1 MIPAEVLEVIQK
13 MPKEFR
19 EYFFHFTRVLYKDM
33 VEIARKSDFEALK
46 KNITELSKIV
56 KQLATAQ
63 KKTEKRLEELAVAQ
77 SKTEARLEELAVKT
91 EKRLEEL
98 ATAQNKTEAR
108 LEELATAQSKTEKRL
123 EELAVAQ
130 SKTEA
135 RLEELAVAQSKTEAR
150 LEELAVAQSKTEAR
164 LEELAIAQSKT
175 EARLEELAVAQS
187 KTEKRVEELAVAQS
201 KIEAR
206 LEELAV
212 AQSKTEDSLNKLI
225 NEHVETRRRLE
236 SMSDAVGYNLENQAY
251 KALPALLQKDLKI
264 KVEGKLVRRYF
275 PGTRKGRYI
284 QVNIYGWGSQ
294 NGKRILILGE
304 CKTSLSKKEVDR
316 FLRLTKYIVK
326 LENISEEETLKI
338 AVVHDILP
346 PVVSYLESKGIKL
359 YWSYDL

>member
-1 MIPAEVLEVIQK
+1 MIPAEVLEIIQK

-19 EYFFHFTRVLYKDM
+19 EYFFHFTKVLYKDM

-56 KQLATAQ
+56 KELAAAQ
-63 KKTEKRLEELAVAQ
+63 SKTEAKLEELAVKTEKRLEELAVAQ
-77 SKTEARLEELAVKT
+77 SKTEK
-91 EKRLEEL
+91 
-98 ATAQNKTEAR
+98 
-108 LEELATAQSKTEKRL
+108 
-123 EELAVAQ
+123 
-130 SKTEA
+130 

-175 EARLEELAVAQS
+175 EARLEELAIAQS
-187 KTEKRVEELAVAQS
+187 KTEKR
-201 KIEAR
+201 
-206 LEELAV
+206 LEELAA

-251 KALPALLQKDLKI
+251 KALPALLEKDLKI

-284 QVNIYGWGSQ
+284 QVNIYGWGAQ

-316 FLRLTKYIVK
+316 FLKLTKYIVK

>member
-1 MIPAEVLEVIQK
+1 MIPAEVLEIIQK

-19 EYFFHFTRVLYKDM
+19 EYFFHFTKVLYKDM

-56 KQLATAQ
+56 K
-63 KKTEKRLEELAVAQ
+63 ELAAAQ
-77 SKTEARLEELAVKT
+77 SKTEAKLEELAVKT

-98 ATAQNKTEAR
+98 AA
-108 LEELATAQSKTEKRL
+108 
-123 EELAVAQ
+123 
-130 SKTEA
+130 
-135 RLEELAVAQSKTEAR
+135 
-150 LEELAVAQSKTEAR
+150 
-164 LEELAIAQSKT
+164 
-175 EARLEELAVAQS
+175 
-187 KTEKRVEELAVAQS
+187 
-201 KIEAR
+201 
-206 LEELAV
+206 

-316 FLRLTKYIVK
+316 FLKLTKYIVK

>member
-1 MIPAEVLEVIQK
+1 MIPAEVLEIIQK

-19 EYFFHFTRVLYKDM
+19 EYFFHFTKVLYKDM

-56 KQLATAQ
+56 K
-63 KKTEKRLEELAVAQ
+63 ELAAAQ
-77 SKTEARLEELAVKT
+77 SKTEAKLEELAVKT

-98 ATAQNKTEAR
+98 AA
-108 LEELATAQSKTEKRL
+108 AQSKTEKRL
-123 EELAVAQ
+123 EELAAAQ

-135 RLEELAVAQSKTEAR
+135 K

-175 EARLEELAVAQS
+175 EKRLEELAA
-187 KTEKRVEELAVAQS
+187 
-201 KIEAR
+201 
-206 LEELAV
+206 

-251 KALPALLQKDLKI
+251 KALPALLEKDLKI

-284 QVNIYGWGSQ
+284 QVNIYGWGAQ

-316 FLRLTKYIVK
+316 FLKLTKYIVK

>member
-1 MIPAEVLEVIQK
+1 MIPAEVLEIIQK

-19 EYFFHFTRVLYKDM
+19 EYFFHFTKVLYKDM

-56 KQLATAQ
+56 KQLA
-63 KKTEKRLEELAVAQ
+63 VAQ

-98 ATAQNKTEAR
+98 ATAQSKTEAR
-108 LEELATAQSKTEKRL
+108 LEELAVAQSKTEKRLEELAVAQKKTEKRL

-135 RLEELAVAQSKTEAR
+135 RLEELAA
-150 LEELAVAQSKTEAR
+150 
-164 LEELAIAQSKT
+164 
-175 EARLEELAVAQS
+175 AQS

-201 KIEAR
+201 KVEAR

-251 KALPALLQKDLKI
+251 KALPALLEKDLKI

-284 QVNIYGWGSQ
+284 QVNIYGWGAQ

-316 FLRLTKYIVK
+316 FLKLTKYIVK

>member
-1 MIPAEVLEVIQK
+1 MIPAEVLEIIQK

-63 KKTEKRLEELAVAQ
+63 KKTEARLEELAIAQSKTEKRVEELAVAQ

-108 LEELATAQSKTEKRL
+108 LEELATAQSKTEKRV

-130 SKTEA
+130 SKTE
-135 RLEELAVAQSKTEAR
+135 K
-150 LEELAVAQSKTEAR
+150 
-164 LEELAIAQSKT
+164 
-175 EARLEELAVAQS
+175 RLEELAVAQS

-206 LEELAV
+206 LEELAIAQSKTEKRV
-212 AQSKTEDSLNKLI
+212 EELATAQSKTEDSLNKLI

-316 FLRLTKYIVK
+316 FLKLTKYIVK

>member
-1 MIPAEVLEVIQK
+1 MIPAEVLEIIQK

-19 EYFFHFTRVLYKDM
+19 EYFFHFTKVLYKDM
-33 VEIARKSDFEALK
+33 VEIARKSDFEALN

-56 KQLATAQ
+56 KELAAAQ
-63 KKTEKRLEELAVAQ
+63 SKTETRLEELAVKTEKRLKELAVAQSKTEKRLEELAVAQ

-91 EKRLEEL
+91 EKRL
-98 ATAQNKTEAR
+98 K
-108 LEELATAQSKTEKRL
+108 
-123 EELAVAQ
+123 
-130 SKTEA
+130 
-135 RLEELAVAQSKTEAR
+135 
-150 LEELAVAQSKTEAR
+150 ELAVAQSKTEAR

-175 EARLEELAVAQS
+175 ETRLEELAA
-187 KTEKRVEELAVAQS
+187 
-201 KIEAR
+201 
-206 LEELAV
+206 

-251 KALPALLQKDLKI
+251 KALPALLEKDLKI
-264 KVEGKLVRRYF
+264 KVKGKLVRRYF

-284 QVNIYGWGSQ
+284 QVNIYGWGAQ

-316 FLRLTKYIVK
+316 FLKLTKYIVK

>member
-1 MIPAEVLEVIQK
+1 MIPAEVLEIIQK

-19 EYFFHFTRVLYKDM
+19 EYFFHFTKVLYKDM
-33 VEIARKSDFEALK
+33 VEIARKSDFEALN

-56 KQLATAQ
+56 K
-63 KKTEKRLEELAVAQ
+63 ELAAAQ
-77 SKTEARLEELAVKT
+77 SKTET
-91 EKRLEEL
+91 
-98 ATAQNKTEAR
+98 
-108 LEELATAQSKTEKRL
+108 
-123 EELAVAQ
+123 
-130 SKTEA
+130 
-135 RLEELAVAQSKTEAR
+135 
-150 LEELAVAQSKTEAR
+150 
-164 LEELAIAQSKT
+164 
-175 EARLEELAVAQS
+175 
-187 KTEKRVEELAVAQS
+187 
-201 KIEAR
+201 R

-251 KALPALLQKDLKI
+251 KALPALLEKDLKI

-284 QVNIYGWGSQ
+284 QVNIYGWGAQ

-316 FLRLTKYIVK
+316 FLKLTKYIVK

>member
-1 MIPAEVLEVIQK
+1 MIPAEVLEIIQK

-19 EYFFHFTRVLYKDM
+19 EYFFHFTKVLYKDM

-56 KQLATAQ
+56 KQLAVAQ
-63 KKTEKRLEELAVAQ
+63 KKTEKRLEELAV
-77 SKTEARLEELAVKT
+77 
-91 EKRLEEL
+91 
-98 ATAQNKTEAR
+98 
-108 LEELATAQSKTEKRL
+108 
-123 EELAVAQ
+123 
-130 SKTEA
+130 
-135 RLEELAVAQSKTEAR
+135 
-150 LEELAVAQSKTEAR
+150 
-164 LEELAIAQSKT
+164 AQSKT

-201 KIEAR
+201 KVEAR

-316 FLRLTKYIVK
+316 FLKLTKYIVK

>member
-1 MIPAEVLEVIQK
+1 MIPAEVLEIIQK

-19 EYFFHFTRVLYKDM
+19 EYFFHFTKVLYKDM

-56 KQLATAQ
+56 K
-63 KKTEKRLEELAVAQ
+63 ELAAAQ
-77 SKTEARLEELAVKT
+77 SKTEARLEELAIAQSKT

-98 ATAQNKTEAR
+98 TAAQSKTEAK
-108 LEELATAQSKTEKRL
+108 LEELAAAQSKTEKRL

-130 SKTEA
+130 SKTEK
-135 RLEELAVAQSKTEAR
+135 RV
-150 LEELAVAQSKTEAR
+150 
-164 LEELAIAQSKT
+164 
-175 EARLEELAVAQS
+175 EELAVAQS

-212 AQSKTEDSLNKLI
+212 KTEKRLEELAAAQSKTEDSLNKLI

-251 KALPALLQKDLKI
+251 KALPALLEKDLKI
-264 KVEGKLVRRYF
+264 KVKGKLVRRYF

-284 QVNIYGWGSQ
+284 QVNIYGWGAQ

-316 FLRLTKYIVK
+316 FLKLTKYIVK

>member
-1 MIPAEVLEVIQK
+1 MIPAEVLEIIQK

-19 EYFFHFTRVLYKDM
+19 EYFFHFTKVLYKDM

-56 KQLATAQ
+56 KQLA
-63 KKTEKRLEELAVAQ
+63 VAQ

-98 ATAQNKTEAR
+98 ATAQKKTEAR
-108 LEELATAQSKTEKRL
+108 LEELAT
-123 EELAVAQ
+123 
-130 SKTEA
+130 
-135 RLEELAVAQSKTEAR
+135 AQSKTEAR

-175 EARLEELAVAQS
+175 EARLEELAAAQS
-187 KTEKRVEELAVAQS
+187 KTEKRLEKLAVAQS

-316 FLRLTKYIVK
+316 FLKLTKYIVK

>member
-1 MIPAEVLEVIQK
+1 MIPAEVLEIIQK

-19 EYFFHFTRVLYKDM
+19 EYFFHFTKVLYKDM

-56 KQLATAQ
+56 KQLA
-63 KKTEKRLEELAVAQ
+63 VAQ

-98 ATAQNKTEAR
+98 ATAQKKTEAR
-108 LEELATAQSKTEKRL
+108 LEELAT
-123 EELAVAQ
+123 
-130 SKTEA
+130 
-135 RLEELAVAQSKTEAR
+135 AQSKTEAR

-175 EARLEELAVAQS
+175 EARLEELAAAQS
-187 KTEKRVEELAVAQS
+187 KTEKRLEKLAVAQS

-206 LEELAV
+206 LEELAT

-251 KALPALLQKDLKI
+251 KALPALLEKDLKI

-284 QVNIYGWGSQ
+284 QVNIYGWGAQ

-316 FLRLTKYIVK
+316 FLKLTKYIVK

>member
-1 MIPAEVLEVIQK
+1 MIPAEVLEIIQK

-19 EYFFHFTRVLYKDM
+19 EYFFHFTKVLYKDM

-56 KQLATAQ
+56 K
-63 KKTEKRLEELAVAQ
+63 ELAA
-77 SKTEARLEELAVKT
+77 
-91 EKRLEEL
+91 
-98 ATAQNKTEAR
+98 
-108 LEELATAQSKTEKRL
+108 AQSKTEKRL
-123 EELAVAQ
+123 E
-130 SKTEA
+130 K
-135 RLEELAVAQSKTEAR
+135 
-150 LEELAVAQSKTEAR
+150 
-164 LEELAIAQSKT
+164 
-175 EARLEELAVAQS
+175 
-187 KTEKRVEELAVAQS
+187 LAVAQS

-206 LEELAV
+206 LEELAT

-251 KALPALLQKDLKI
+251 KALPALLEKDLKI

-284 QVNIYGWGSQ
+284 QVNIYGWGAQ

-316 FLRLTKYIVK
+316 FLKLTKY
-326 LENISEEETLKI
+326 N
-338 AVVHDILP
+338 
-346 PVVSYLESKGIKL
+346 
-359 YWSYDL
+359 

>member
-1 MIPAEVLEVIQK
+1 MIPAEVLEIIQK

-19 EYFFHFTRVLYKDM
+19 EYFFHFTKVLYKDM

-56 KQLATAQ
+56 KELAAAQ

-98 ATAQNKTEAR
+98 ATAQKKTEAR

-130 SKTEA
+130 KKTEK
-135 RLEELAVAQSKTEAR
+135 RLEELAVAQSKTEN
-150 LEELAVAQSKTEAR
+150 
-164 LEELAIAQSKT
+164 
-175 EARLEELAVAQS
+175 
-187 KTEKRVEELAVAQS
+187 
-201 KIEAR
+201 
-206 LEELAV
+206 
-212 AQSKTEDSLNKLI
+212 SLNKLI

-236 SMSDAVGYNLENQAY
+236 SMSDAVGYNLENQVY

-316 FLRLTKYIVK
+316 FLKLTKYIVK

>member
-1 MIPAEVLEVIQK
+1 MIPAEVLEIIQK

-19 EYFFHFTRVLYKDM
+19 EYFFHFTKVLYKDM

-56 KQLATAQ
+56 K
-63 KKTEKRLEELAVAQ
+63 ELAA
-77 SKTEARLEELAVKT
+77 
-91 EKRLEEL
+91 
-98 ATAQNKTEAR
+98 
-108 LEELATAQSKTEKRL
+108 AQSKTEKRL

-135 RLEELAVAQSKTEAR
+135 RLEELAIKTEKRLEELAVAQSKTEKR

-175 EARLEELAVAQS
+175 EARLEELAIAQS
-187 KTEKRVEELAVAQS
+187 KTEKR
-201 KIEAR
+201 
-206 LEELAV
+206 LEELAA

-251 KALPALLQKDLKI
+251 KALPALLEKDLKI

-284 QVNIYGWGSQ
+284 QVNIYGWGAQ

-316 FLRLTKYIVK
+316 FLKLTKYIVK

>member
-1 MIPAEVLEVIQK
+1 MIPAEVLEIIQK

-19 EYFFHFTRVLYKDM
+19 EYFFHFTKVLYKDM
-33 VEIARKSDFEALK
+33 IEIARKSDFEALK

-56 KQLATAQ
+56 K
-63 KKTEKRLEELAVAQ
+63 ELAAAQ
-77 SKTEARLEELAVKT
+77 SKTEAKLEELAVKT

-98 ATAQNKTEAR
+98 AV
-108 LEELATAQSKTEKRL
+108 AQSKTEKRL

-130 SKTEA
+130 SKTEK
-135 RLEELAVAQSKTEAR
+135 RV
-150 LEELAVAQSKTEAR
+150 EELAVAQSKTEAR

-175 EARLEELAVAQS
+175 EKRLEELAAAQN
-187 KTEKRVEELAVAQS
+187 
-201 KIEAR
+201 
-206 LEELAV
+206 
-212 AQSKTEDSLNKLI
+212 KTEDSLNKLI

-251 KALPALLQKDLKI
+251 KALPALLEKDLKI

-284 QVNIYGWGSQ
+284 QVNIYGWGAQ

-316 FLRLTKYIVK
+316 FLKLTKYIVK

>member
-1 MIPAEVLEVIQK
+1 MIPAEVLEIIQK

-19 EYFFHFTRVLYKDM
+19 EYFFHFTKVLYKDM

-56 KQLATAQ
+56 K
-63 KKTEKRLEELAVAQ
+63 ELAAAQ
-77 SKTEARLEELAVKT
+77 SKTEAKLEELAVKT

-98 ATAQNKTEAR
+98 AV
-108 LEELATAQSKTEKRL
+108 AQSKTEKRL

-130 SKTEA
+130 SKTEK
-135 RLEELAVAQSKTEAR
+135 RV
-150 LEELAVAQSKTEAR
+150 EELAVAQSKTEAR

-175 EARLEELAVAQS
+175 EKRLEELAA
-187 KTEKRVEELAVAQS
+187 
-201 KIEAR
+201 
-206 LEELAV
+206 

-251 KALPALLQKDLKI
+251 KALPALLEKDLKI

-284 QVNIYGWGSQ
+284 QVNIYGWGAQ

-316 FLRLTKYIVK
+316 FLKLTKYIVK

>member
-1 MIPAEVLEVIQK
+1 MIPAEVLEIIQK

-19 EYFFHFTRVLYKDM
+19 EYFFHFTKVLYKDM

-56 KQLATAQ
+56 K
-63 KKTEKRLEELAVAQ
+63 ELAA
-77 SKTEARLEELAVKT
+77 
-91 EKRLEEL
+91 
-98 ATAQNKTEAR
+98 
-108 LEELATAQSKTEKRL
+108 AQSKTEKRL
-123 EELAVAQ
+123 EELAAAQSKTEKRLEELAAAQ

-135 RLEELAVAQSKTEAR
+135 KLEELAVAQSKTE
-150 LEELAVAQSKTEAR
+150 K
-164 LEELAIAQSKT
+164 
-175 EARLEELAVAQS
+175 RLEELAVAQS

-201 KIEAR
+201 KTEKR
-206 LEELAV
+206 LEELAIAQSKTEKRLEELAA

-251 KALPALLQKDLKI
+251 KALPALLEKDLKI
-264 KVEGKLVRRYF
+264 KVKGKLVRRYF

-284 QVNIYGWGSQ
+284 QVNIYGWGAQ

-316 FLRLTKYIVK
+316 FLKLTKYIVK

>member
-1 MIPAEVLEVIQK
+1 MIPAEVLEIIQK

-19 EYFFHFTRVLYKDM
+19 EYFFHFTKVLYKDM

-56 KQLATAQ
+56 KELAAAQ
-63 KKTEKRLEELAVAQ
+63 SKTEKRLEELAVAQ
-77 SKTEARLEELAVKT
+77 SKTEARLEELAIKT

-98 ATAQNKTEAR
+98 AV
-108 LEELATAQSKTEKRL
+108 AQSKTEKRL

-135 RLEELAVAQSKTEAR
+135 RLEELAVAQSKTEKR
-150 LEELAVAQSKTEAR
+150 LEELAA
-164 LEELAIAQSKT
+164 
-175 EARLEELAVAQS
+175 
-187 KTEKRVEELAVAQS
+187 
-201 KIEAR
+201 
-206 LEELAV
+206 

-251 KALPALLQKDLKI
+251 KALPALLEKDLKI

-284 QVNIYGWGSQ
+284 QVNIYGWGAQ

-316 FLRLTKYIVK
+316 FLKLTKYIVK

>member
-1 MIPAEVLEVIQK
+1 MIPAEVLEIIQK

-19 EYFFHFTRVLYKDM
+19 EYFFHFTKVLYKDM

-56 KQLATAQ
+56 KQLAVAQ

-130 SKTEA
+130 KKTE
-135 RLEELAVAQSKTEAR
+135 K
-150 LEELAVAQSKTEAR
+150 
-164 LEELAIAQSKT
+164 
-175 EARLEELAVAQS
+175 RLEELAVAQS
-187 KTEKRVEELAVAQS
+187 KTEKRLEELAAAQSKTEKRLEKLAVAQS

-316 FLRLTKYIVK
+316 FLKLTKYIVK

>member
-1 MIPAEVLEVIQK
+1 

-19 EYFFHFTRVLYKDM
+19 EYFFHFTKVLYKDM

-56 KQLATAQ
+56 KELAAAQ
-63 KKTEKRLEELAVAQ
+63 SKTEKRLEELAAAQ
-77 SKTEARLEELAVKT
+77 SKTEAKLEELAVKT

-98 ATAQNKTEAR
+98 A
-108 LEELATAQSKTEKRL
+108 
-123 EELAVAQ
+123 VAQ
-130 SKTEA
+130 SNTE
-135 RLEELAVAQSKTEAR
+135 KR

-164 LEELAIAQSKT
+164 LEELAIAQSRTEKRLEELAIAQSKTEKRLEELAAAQNKTEDSLNKLINEHVETRRT
-175 EARLEELAVAQS
+175 EARLEELAIAQS
-187 KTEKRVEELAVAQS
+187 KTEKR
-201 KIEAR
+201 
-206 LEELAV
+206 LEELAA
-212 AQSKTEDSLNKLI
+212 AQNKTEDSLNKLI

-251 KALPALLQKDLKI
+251 KALPALLEKDLKI

-284 QVNIYGWGSQ
+284 QVNIYGWGAQ

-316 FLRLTKYIVK
+316 FLKLTKYIVK

>member
-1 MIPAEVLEVIQK
+1 MIPAEVLEIIQK

-130 SKTEA
+130 KKTEK
-135 RLEELAVAQSKTEAR
+135 RLEELAVAQK
-150 LEELAVAQSKTEAR
+150 
-164 LEELAIAQSKT
+164 
-175 EARLEELAVAQS
+175 
-187 KTEKRVEELAVAQS
+187 KTEKRLEELAVAQS

-316 FLRLTKYIVK
+316 FLKLTKYIVK

>member
-1 MIPAEVLEVIQK
+1 MIPAEVLEIIQK

-19 EYFFHFTRVLYKDM
+19 EYFFHFTKVLYKDM

-56 KQLATAQ
+56 KELAAAQ
-63 KKTEKRLEELAVAQ
+63 SKTEKRVEELAVAQ
-77 SKTEARLEELAVKT
+77 SKTEARLEELAI
-91 EKRLEEL
+91 
-98 ATAQNKTEAR
+98 
-108 LEELATAQSKTEKRL
+108 KTEKRL

-130 SKTEA
+130 SKTEK
-135 RLEELAVAQSKTEAR
+135 RLEELAIAQSKTEKR
-150 LEELAVAQSKTEAR
+150 VEELAVAQSKTEAR

-175 EARLEELAVAQS
+175 EKRLEELAAAQS
-187 KTEKRVEELAVAQS
+187 KTEK
-201 KIEAR
+201 R

-251 KALPALLQKDLKI
+251 KALPALLEKDLKI

-284 QVNIYGWGSQ
+284 QVNIYGWGAQ

-316 FLRLTKYIVK
+316 FLKLTKYIVK

>member
-1 MIPAEVLEVIQK
+1 MIPAEVLEIIQK

-19 EYFFHFTRVLYKDM
+19 EYFFHFTKVLYKDM

-56 KQLATAQ
+56 KELAAAQ
-63 KKTEKRLEELAVAQ
+63 SKTEKRLEELAVKTEKRLEELAVAQ
-77 SKTEARLEELAVKT
+77 SKTEARLEELAIKT

-98 ATAQNKTEAR
+98 AV
-108 LEELATAQSKTEKRL
+108 AQSKTEKRL

-135 RLEELAVAQSKTEAR
+135 RLEELAVAQSKTEKR
-150 LEELAVAQSKTEAR
+150 LEELAA
-164 LEELAIAQSKT
+164 
-175 EARLEELAVAQS
+175 
-187 KTEKRVEELAVAQS
+187 
-201 KIEAR
+201 
-206 LEELAV
+206 

-251 KALPALLQKDLKI
+251 KALPALLEKDLKI

-284 QVNIYGWGSQ
+284 QVNIYGWGAQ

-316 FLRLTKYIVK
+316 FLKLTKYIVK